1 MMSNSGVYESCLTT
15 NSVTLNVYKW
25 LFITMNHNQ
34 RFDGIF
40 DWKLLKYL
48 PFFSHTGQLLV
59 FFILEAF
66 KSYYRGHCCC
76 YLSST
81 FNRISHITT
90 AHSLKIRPRNTFST
104 QRRKLQLH
112 GLRCLL
118 SLRMMNWALLQTF
131 SCKYT
136 RKWRLKETWRAQL
149 VPVRLVLAWFPT
161 SLRPIVINEDF

>member
-1 MMSNSGVYESCLTT
+1 MSTKAVWPPTVLHWTCIQVTVYHDEPQS
-15 NSVTLNVYKW
+15 TLWPY
-25 LFITMNHNQ
+25 F
-34 RFDGIF
+34 R
-40 DWKLLKYL
+40 LKTAEISPL
-48 PFFSHTGQLLV
+48 FSHTGQLCC

-66 KSYYRGHCCC
+66 KSCCRGHCCC
-76 YLSST
+76 YLST

-90 AHSLKIRPRNTFST
+90 AHSLKIRPGNTFST

-118 SLRMMNWALLQTF
+118 SLRMMNSALLQTF

-136 RKWRLKETWRAQL
+136 RKWRLKETWRARL
-149 VPVRLVLAWFPT
+149 VPVRLVLAWFPM